1 MWGPRAACRLGRNI
15 TVTSEDGLTEFT
27 FTLTLA

>member
-1 MWGPRAACRLGRNI
+1 MGSRPAVPAGGNI